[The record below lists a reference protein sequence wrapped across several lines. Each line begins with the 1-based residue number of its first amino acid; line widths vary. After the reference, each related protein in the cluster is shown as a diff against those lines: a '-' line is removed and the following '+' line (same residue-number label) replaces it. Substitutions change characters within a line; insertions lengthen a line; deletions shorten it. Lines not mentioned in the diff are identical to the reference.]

1 MEVEIVEKFNLWQD
15 RVSDLELAA
24 ELEFMK
30 ADEGMMAEAFYKE
43 LEFGTAGLRGIIGA
57 GTARMNV
64 HTVAKA
70 SQGLANYLKKEFAS
84 PSVAIAYDS
93 RLKSD
98 VFARVAAETL
108 AASGVKVYIWPRLM
122 PVPVLSYTVR
132 ELGTSAG
139 IVITASHNPSKYN
152 GYKVYGC
159 DGCQITTDAA
169 AAISDEIAKV
179 DIFDDVRRL
188 DFDAGV
194 RNGMILLIGDD
205 VLEKYLS
212 QVKNRSML
220 FGDAV
225 NKDIAIVYSPLNGS
239 GLEPVTRIL
248 GECGYSNVT
257 LVDEQTRPDGNFPTC
272 PYPNPEIREAM
283 ELGIEYAKRTGADLV
298 LATDPD
304 CDRVGIAVKGKGAE
318 ETAGCC
324 TEKHNGCSAE
334 KHNECSAE
342 NSGNTCENEEEYVL
356 LSGNQTGTLL
366 LDYICSQRA
375 LHGKMPENP
384 LFLKSVVTTDLAEMV
399 ASSYG
404 VETRNS
410 LIGFKYIGEQITEL
424 EKAGKADSFIFGFE
438 ESYGY
443 LSGTHAR
450 DKDGVNAAL
459 LICEMFAY
467 YASKGV
473 SLLDRLDDIYARF
486 GYCSNKVFSYVFEGI
501 AGFKKMKKIMASLRE
516 AACGAG
522 ASQAGQTSQE
532 DVASQEGPAGQA
544 EPTGGQLCT
553 QLDLGEEITG
563 VLDYMDAGSGLPPAD
578 IVKFNLGRN
587 SVIIRPSGTE
597 PKIKVYVNIF
607 SESASEADALCEE
620 LKTHID
626 KIFE

>member
-1 MEVEIVEKFNLWQD
+1 MEIVEKFNLWQG

-30 ADEGMMAEAFYKE
+30 ADENLMAEAFYKE

-98 VFARVAAETL
+98 VFARVAAQTL
-108 AASGVKVYIWPRLM
+108 AANGVKVYIWPRLM

-159 DGCQITTDAA
+159 DGCQITSGAA
-169 AAISDEIAKV
+169 SAISDEIAKV
-179 DIFDDVRRL
+179 DIFDDVL
-188 DFDAGV
+188 SMDFDEGIRDGV
-194 RNGMILLIGDD
+194 ITLIGDD
-205 VLEKYLS
+205 VLEKYLA
-212 QVKNRSML
+212 QVKTRSML
-220 FGDAV
+220 FGDAI

-248 GECGYSNVT
+248 AESGYSNVT
-257 LVDEQTRPDGNFPTC
+257 LVEEQTKPDGNFPTC

-304 CDRVGIAVKGKGAE
+304 CDRVGIAVKGKGVRK
-318 ETAGCC
+318 TAGCR
-324 TEKHNGCSAE
+324 
-334 KHNECSAE
+334 AE
-342 NSGNTCENEEEYVL
+342 NFGNDCEKEEEYVL

-375 LHGKMPENP
+375 SHGKMPENP
-384 LFLKSVVTTDLAEMV
+384 VFLKSVVTTDLAEMV

-410 LIGFKYIGEQITEL
+410 LIGFKYIGEQITAL

-443 LSGTHAR
+443 LSGPHAR

-467 YASKGV
+467 YASNGV
-473 SLLDRLDDIYARF
+473 SLVDRLDDIYARF

-501 AGFKKMKKIMASLRE
+501 AGFKKMKEIMASLRE
-516 AACGAG
+516 AACS
-522 ASQAGQTSQE
+522 ASACQAGQVGDTRQ
-532 DVASQEGPAGQA
+532 AGLDGKSGLTGL
-544 EPTGGQLCT
+544 TGGQPCM

-607 SESASEADALCEE
+607 SDSPQAADEVCER